1 MIAEAHR
8 TSVARAGTAAEGAAD
23 RDYTQFVQ
31 IVEGIQCGRTDTMV
45 QLYRLLLTSPRFFL
59 AGRIPGQDV
68 EDRIHETFQ
77 VVVSA
82 IKRGQLRDPERL
94 MGFIYGVI
102 RRQVAHI
109 IGQAVTGRR
118 MQSLETGKGIP
129 STLDPEQAAYSH
141 ERLEFA
147 ASILEEM
154 PDLERAILIEF
165 YLNEKP
171 AAQIRAEL
179 NLTENQFRLLKSR
192 AKERLGDLG
201 RRRLLGRRLRLRA
214 ISAGRGASQGIGPAW
229 RSS

>member
-8 TSVARAGTAAEGAAD
+8 TSAARVGVAAEGAAD
-23 RDYTQFVQ
+23 RDYAQFVQ
-31 IVEGIQCGRTDTMV
+31 MVEGIQCGRTDTME
-45 QLYRLLLTSPRFFL
+45 QLYRLLLTTPRFFL

-68 EDRIHETFQ
+68 QDRIHDTFQ

-94 MGFIYGVI
+94 MGFIYTVI
-102 RRQVAHI
+102 RRQVARNI
-109 IGQAVTGRR
+109 DQAVSGRR

-129 STLDPEQAAYSH
+129 STLDLEQAASSH

-171 AAQIRAEL
+171 AVQIRAEL

-192 AKERLGDLG
+192 AKERFGDLG
-201 RRRLLGRRLRLRA
+201 RRRLMGRRLPA
-214 ISAGRGASQGIGPAW
+214 ISARRGAS
-229 RSS
+229 